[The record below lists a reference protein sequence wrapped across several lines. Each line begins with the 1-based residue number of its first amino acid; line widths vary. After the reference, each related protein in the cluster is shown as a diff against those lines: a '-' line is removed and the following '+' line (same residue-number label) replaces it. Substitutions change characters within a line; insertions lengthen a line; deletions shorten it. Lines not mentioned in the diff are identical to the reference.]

1 MRLMKHHHR
10 HQRRG
15 TLTLY
20 GFYSFGVMELALYPE
35 ARFADAYAALRTL
48 HIFGLRKY
56 LVCRPV

>member
-1 MRLMKHHHR
+1 
-10 HQRRG
+10 
-15 TLTLY
+15 
-20 GFYSFGVMELALYPE
+20 MELELYPE